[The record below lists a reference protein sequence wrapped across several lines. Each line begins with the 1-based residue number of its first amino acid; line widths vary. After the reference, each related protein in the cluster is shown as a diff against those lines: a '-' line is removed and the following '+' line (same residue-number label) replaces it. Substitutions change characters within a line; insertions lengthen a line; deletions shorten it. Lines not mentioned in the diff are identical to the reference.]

1 MAIDSSRDK
10 TTTRSEV
17 EKEKYTRVVFAKNP
31 LIIKLEMN
39 SIEAY
44 CKKIQLGSNFWG
56 NNCVYLLVLFFFGF
70 IAILYLMSNG
80 SLHSFSF
87 VTLIRYKLMF

>member
-17 EKEKYTRVVFAKNP
+17 EKEKYTGVVFAKNP

-44 CKKIQLGSNFWG
+44 CKRIQLGSSFWG
-56 NNCVYLLVLFFFGF
+56 NNCVYLLVLYFFGF
-70 IAILYLMSNG
+70 TTILSLMSN
-80 SLHSFSF
+80 S
-87 VTLIRYKLMF
+87 